1 MWYTWYVENYFRR
14 ITCISRIYLPHA
26 NLFNLFNLLFIKYT
40 CDTRDTWRM
49 VSGVSQGSRGY
60 ICLTQICSIYLICCL
75 YKIYMWYKWYV
86 ENGFQREI
94 KIFFCEQS
102 SPCDQQIHT
111 TPLTQKIPIH
121 RQKFILHLHICEFVT
136 FFYKIFAIIQYLS
149 LHLQRSNVNSCPR
162 IQT

>member
-1 MWYTWYVENYFRR
+1 MWYTWYVENNFRR
-14 ITCISRIYLPHA
+14 ISGISGIYLPHA

-111 TPLTQKIPIH
+111 TPLTQKNSNSSTEIH
-121 RQKFILHLHICEFVT
+121 LASTYLRVCYIFLQNICNHSIFIIT
-136 FFYKIFAIIQYLS
+136 FA
-149 LHLQRSNVNSCPR
+149 
-162 IQT
+162 TD